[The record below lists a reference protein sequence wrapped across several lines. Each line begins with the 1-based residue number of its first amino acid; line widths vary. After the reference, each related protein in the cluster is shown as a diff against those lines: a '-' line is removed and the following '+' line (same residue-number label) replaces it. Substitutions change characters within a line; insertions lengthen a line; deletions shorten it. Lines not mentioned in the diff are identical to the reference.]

1 MDRLTRKIIGQTI
14 VYIDRGREYCYR
26 DIIDL
31 INKWHA
37 VFDQLGLSPGDRI
50 AVFDTQSVEHVSL
63 VVAAAERGL
72 QYFALPKEVFVSDSE
87 KFDYE
92 SLNIKVVFV
101 RPFNSK
107 THNPAEGLG
116 GVGVEDLCYWKICQF
131 NMSKLHEYSP
141 KPVITFENKPNDVV
155 ILSQTSGTTGK
166 PKEFAHTHISLLSAS
181 ESAEK
186 LFYKP
191 GDKVL
196 LYTTFNHVGVISTQ
210 LVPAMMAGA
219 TIIGHHEFSG
229 ESVLAKLIRYRPN
242 KTIIFPLG
250 LSQMM
255 RLPEWENIKL
265 DFIEEVICGGQLINK
280 EFVDELFAKG
290 VSTVQN
296 IYGSSEAL
304 PPVLVSTVIASNVE
318 SCYNST
324 DSVAL
329 GLPVA
334 GWKVKVVD
342 RVLCVQGRGM
352 ASADWISKRVTD
364 GYYSTGDRATFE
376 NNMYW
381 TTGRADKMVRHRD
394 VLVNASATEREL
406 ESTPGIRE
414 AIYYVTDQDQLIVG
428 LKFSS
433 HLSQPDQDRLVA
445 HVRNTLHPDRIHKL
459 KAKNN
464 FESIKGLSAFGDEL

>member
-1 MDRLTRKIIGQTI
+1 MNRLTRKIIGQTI
-14 VYIDRGREYCYR
+14 VYIDRGQEYRYN
-26 DIIDL
+26 DIIGL

-37 VFDQLGLSPGDRI
+37 VFDQLELSKGDRI

-63 VVAAAERGL
+63 IVAAGERGL
-72 QYFALPKEVFVSDSE
+72 QYFALPKEVFVSADE
-87 KFDYE
+87 KFDYD

-101 RPFNSK
+101 RPFSFK
-107 THNPAEGLG
+107 THDPAEGLG
-116 GVGVEDLCYWKICQF
+116 GVGLADRCYWKIRQF
-131 NMSKLHEYSP
+131 DMSKLHEYSP
-141 KPVITFENKPNDVV
+141 KLSIRFETNPNDVM
-155 ILSQTSGTTGK
+155 ILSQTSGTTSK
-166 PKEFAHTHISLLSAS
+166 PKEFAHTHLSLLSAS
-181 ESAEK
+181 SLSAK
-186 LFYKP
+186 LFYKNS
-191 GDKVL
+191 DKVL

-210 LVPAMMAGA
+210 LVPAMIAGA
-219 TIIGHHEFSG
+219 LIIGHYDFSG
-229 ESVLAKLIRYRPN
+229 ESVLKKLIRYRPN

-280 EFVDELFAKG
+280 EFVNELFAKG
-290 VSTVQN
+290 VSTVHN

-304 PPVLVSTVIASNVE
+304 PPVLVSTVTASNIE

-329 GLPVA
+329 GLPV
-334 GWKVKVVD
+334 GDWKVNIVD
-342 RVLCVQGRGM
+342 RVLCVQGQAL
-352 ASADWISKRVTD
+352 ASADWINERVKD

-376 NNMYW
+376 NNKYW
-381 TTGRADKMVRHRD
+381 TTGRADRMVRHRD

-414 AIYYVTDQDQLIVG
+414 AIYYVTDQDQLIIG
-428 LKFSS
+428 LKFSL
-433 HLSQPDQDRLVA
+433 HLSQAESDRLVA